1 MSEVFEAIILGVV
14 QGLTEF
20 LPVSSSGHLE
30 ILKYIFGYDGTG
42 KESLT
47 LTVMLH
53 GATALSTVVIF
64 WKDIIHILKDI
75 LKFEWNTGTKFAC
88 FIIASMIPAAV
99 IGLFFEE
106 ELEVLFEGKI
116 LFVGAMLVV
125 TGGLL
130 ILAEKLGSGD
140 QKLNYKNSLLVGL
153 AQAIAI
159 LPGVSRSGATISTSL
174 VLGLDKSQ
182 AARFSFLMVLPLIF
196 GKIAKDLIGGEVS
209 FSQAEMVPLVA
220 GSIAAFTVGML
231 ACKWMIAIVRR
242 SQLSYF
248 AIYCFTLAAIVY
260 LAYFL
265 I

>member
-1 MSEVFEAIILGVV
+1 MSEVFEAVILGIV

-30 ILKYIFGYDGTG
+30 ILKYVFGYDGTG

-64 WKDIIHILKDI
+64 WKDIVLIFKD
-75 LKFEWNTGTKFAC
+75 LLQFKWNTGTKFSS
-88 FIIASMIPAAV
+88 FIILSMIPAAV

-130 ILAEKLGSGD
+130 LLAEKLGSGD
-140 QKLNYKNSLLVGL
+140 RNLTTKNSLIVGL
-153 AQAIAI
+153 AQALAI
-159 LPGVSRSGATISTSL
+159 LPGVSRSGATIATSL
-174 VLGLDKSQ
+174 VLGLDKAQ

-196 GKIAKDLIGGEVS
+196 GKIAKDLLGGDVV
-209 FSQAEMVPLVA
+209 FSQSEIAPLIA
-220 GSIAAFTVGML
+220 GSIAAFVVGML

-248 AIYCFTLAAIVY
+248 AFYCFALAAIVY
-260 LAYFL
+260 ISFFF